1 MVIIWYPAHIPVLTK
16 IEDEL
21 QKKPR
26 NLEDDFPFRCVLVSA
41 SHGAIQLN
49 SVG

>member
-21 QKKPR
+21 QKKPETWR
-26 NLEDDFPFRCVLVSA
+26 MIFRFAVFSLVLAMVPF
-41 SHGAIQLN
+41 N
-49 SVG
+49 

>member
-21 QKKPR
+21 QKKTR
-26 NLEDDFPFRCVLVSA
+26 NLEDDFPFRCFLVSA
-41 SHGAIQLN
+41 SHGAIQIN

>member
-21 QKKPR
+21 QKKKTTETWR
-26 NLEDDFPFRCVLVSA
+26 MIFRFAVFSLVLAMVPFK
-41 SHGAIQLN
+41 
-49 SVG
+49 